1 MGERLSGL
9 ILWGLVL
16 WTVLGLA
23 GILVARRRHEHARF
37 VRGAR
42 TLGAVWLGYMVL
54 LLGVSWRQVGRVY
67 RPGEERCFGSLCFK
81 LREVE
86 ELPGF
91 LVRGEERERL
101 LRVQIAVTNR
111 NHEKT
116 ESEPGLTLYLE
127 DERGHRYQQLAGLG
141 GVRLTSALAAGS
153 STVSE
158 PVFKVAKDATGLR
171 LVLLHEGW
179 TAARLK
185 VGDPESLFHR
195 PATMLFP

>member
-1 MGERLSGL
+1 M
-9 ILWGLVL
+9 
-16 WTVLGLA
+16 
-23 GILVARRRHEHARF
+23 
-37 VRGAR
+37 
-42 TLGAVWLGYMVL
+42 
-54 LLGVSWRQVGRVY
+54 
-67 RPGEERCFGSLCFK
+67 
-81 LREVE
+81 
-86 ELPGF
+86 
-91 LVRGEERERL
+91 
-101 LRVQIAVTNR
+101 
-111 NHEKT
+111 
-116 ESEPGLTLYLE
+116 TLYLE